1 MRHIQILLFILIFFS
16 VEASGQV
23 QVNLNVENEVNDGTD
38 YLFDIYLT
46 RAPGST
52 GDIFLANADLIIT
65 YNQQM
70 FSNPALTTELN
81 PSYCTLTPGEPSD
94 LNNELTQAI
103 YVNNTAVGIDNKQ
116 IMINLNGP
124 TPGSESGFLR
134 SVARIDTLPST
145 HRLGRFRISG
155 VIDPDGDANLQW
167 KTDGSGLKTMVFSM
181 NPKTPFNS
189 FQIEVQTVNTCP
201 DTLEVD
207 SNPMTSG
214 LYQAAAQLSAL
225 GQILTS
231 SNVIFS
237 AGQEVILHPD
247 FEIALGSTLLI
258 RIQGCE

>member
-1 MRHIQILLFILIFFS
+1 MKHIQILFFILIFFS

-23 QVNLNVENEVNDGTD
+23 RVNLAIENAMIDGNN

-70 FSNPALTTELN
+70 FLNPALTTE
-81 PSYCTLTPGEPSD
+81 PSYCTLTPSTPSVD
-94 LNNELTQAI
+94 NNLLTQLI
-103 YVNNTAVGIDNKQ
+103 YSTNTAVDMANNQ

-124 TPGSESGFLR
+124 AAGNPSTFAS
-134 SVARIDTLPST
+134 SVAKIDALPST

-155 VIDPDGDANLQW
+155 VIDPEGDANLQW
-167 KTDGSGLKTMVFSM
+167 KTVGSGLKTMVFSL
-181 NPKTPFNS
+181 NPQPPFSS
-189 FQIEVQTVNTCP
+189 FQIEIETVNACP

-207 SNPMTSG
+207 NNPMNSG
-214 LYQAAAQLSAL
+214 LYQAASQLSAL

-231 SNVIFS
+231 ANVIFS

-247 FEIALGSTLLI
+247 FEIALGGTLLI
-258 RIQGCE
+258 RIQGCQ

>member
-1 MRHIQILLFILIFFS
+1 MKHIQILFFILTFFS
-16 VEASGQV
+16 VETSGQI
-23 QVNLNVENEVNDGTD
+23 QVNLTIENEVIDETN

-65 YNQQM
+65 YYQQI
-70 FSNPALTTELN
+70 FSNPGLTLERN
-81 PSYCTLTPGEPSD
+81 PSYCTFTPGVPSD
-94 LNNELTQAI
+94 LNNPLTQAI
-103 YVNNTAVGIDNKQ
+103 YLNNTAVDMDNSQ

-124 TPGSESGFLR
+124 TPGSELGFLS
-134 SVARIDTLPST
+134 SVAKIDTLPST

-155 VIDPDGDANLQW
+155 VIDPEADANLQW

-181 NPKTPFNS
+181 NPQPPFNS
-189 FQIEVQTVNTCP
+189 FQIEIETLNTCP
-201 DTLEVD
+201 DSLEVD
-207 SNPMTSG
+207 GNPINSG
-214 LYQAAAQLSAL
+214 LYQAASQLSAL

-231 SNVIFS
+231 ANITFS
-237 AGQEVILHPD
+237 AGQDVILHPE